1 MVLADSSSFTTT
13 FPTKLLNTEKAHI

>member
-1 MVLADSSSFTTT
+1 MVLADSSNFTTT